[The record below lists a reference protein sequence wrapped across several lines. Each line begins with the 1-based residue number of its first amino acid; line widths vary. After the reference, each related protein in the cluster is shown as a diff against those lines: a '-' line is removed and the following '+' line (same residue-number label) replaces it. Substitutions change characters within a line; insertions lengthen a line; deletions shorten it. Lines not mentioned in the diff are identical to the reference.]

1 MSTPI
6 GPADL
11 ITASDHL
18 TDVMMPARSADWSVP
33 AAGLTW
39 HVRTT
44 MEHLVDVLGF
54 YILHLLPPSSERL
67 PIDVACHEQLSN
79 GQVLGIVRTEARG
92 LATAAQLLDP
102 TTRAFHFHGE
112 TDVSGFLA
120 LACSEVLVHGHD
132 AARALGRR
140 LEPRPVLVRKVLGRL
155 FPTAPTDTEPWQ
167 TLLWATGR
175 TSLPGQPDVGS
186 GWTYRTAPL
195 SQSPVRHPCGLNG

>member
-1 MSTPI
+1 MMTPI
-6 GPADL
+6 ASADL

-18 TDVMMPARSADWSVP
+18 TDVMMPALSADWSVP
-33 AAGLTW
+33 AVGVTW

-44 MEHLVDVLGF
+44 MEHLVDVLGS

-67 PIDVACHEQLSN
+67 PVDVVCHEQLSN
-79 GQVLGIVRTEARG
+79 GQVLNIVRTEARG
-92 LATAAQLLDP
+92 LTTAAQLLDP

-132 AARALGRR
+132 AARALGMR
-140 LEPRPVLVRKVLGRL
+140 LEPRPALVRRVLGRL
-155 FPTAPTDTEPWQ
+155 FPAAPTDTDPWQ

-175 TSLPGQPDVGS
+175 TSLLGHPDVGAD
-186 GWTYRTAPL
+186 WRYRTAPP
-195 SQSPVRHPCGLNG
+195 S